1 MKINK
6 GQYKFISKDFVD
18 NDDWGNKEG
27 LYGNE
32 FNYCKFL
39 NKKKDLLK
47 KREYQY
53 NSFNKICVDK
63 ITGEDDGEVID
74 VDYFKFI
81 VKKKCLMNKN
91 YE

>member
-6 GQYKFISKDFVD
+6 GKAFVD

-27 LYGNE
+27 LYDNE
-32 FNYCKFL
+32 FNYYKFL
-39 NKKKDLLK
+39 NKKKVLLK
-47 KREYQY
+47 KRKYQY
-53 NSFNKICVDK
+53 NSFNQICVDDL
-63 ITGEDDGEVID
+63 TGKDDGEVID

-81 VKKKCLMNKN
+81 IKKKCLMNKN